1 MGRADSRVQKYM
13 QEMINERRAAEVKA
27 ERHDLFSSLLDAN
40 MDEELAK
47 TGGTLVDSE
56 LLGNIFIF
64 LLAGHEVCLAFFN
77 FVTCTHN

>member
-1 MGRADSRVQKYM
+1 MRDMIDARKGSQKR
-13 QEMINERRAAEVKA
+13 EERY
-27 ERHDLFSSLLDAN
+27 DLFSSLLDAN

-47 TGGTLVDSE
+47 TGGTLADSE

-64 LLAGHEVCLAFFN
+64 LLAGHEVCLAFSN

>member
-1 MGRADSRVQKYM
+1 M

-27 ERHDLFSSLLDAN
+27 EQHDLFSSLLDAN
-40 MDEELAK
+40 MDEEMAK
-47 TGGTLVDSE
+47 TGGILADSE

-77 FVTCTHN
+77 LVTCTHN